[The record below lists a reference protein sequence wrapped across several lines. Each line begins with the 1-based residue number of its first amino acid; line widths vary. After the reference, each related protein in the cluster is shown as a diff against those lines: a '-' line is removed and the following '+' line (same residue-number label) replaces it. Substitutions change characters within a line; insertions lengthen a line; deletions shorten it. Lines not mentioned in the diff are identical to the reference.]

1 MKNKI
6 IKRNKGFTMV
16 ELLLVLGLV
25 SLMTLGI
32 YSQLGKSEKE
42 TESLNEV
49 QKLITIF
56 DSVEKAF
63 ISNGQYQNVSI
74 SSLKNM
80 GIDVETGGKV
90 SLTSLVST
98 SPTRIEANYA
108 SISREACGLIA
119 SKMVNTGKAHSVRI
133 NGINLPNG
141 AAIEDIVRECTG
153 DTNQLVVIRE
163 NNTTG
168 VILRTQ
174 QDGITNLNSMVP
186 NNINACPNGVCGP
199 GFTLPA
205 VTTPPAWNNTIGS
218 VPKPTVDTS
227 EPISITP
234 PVFTQAPSMSN

>member
-6 IKRNKGFTMV
+6 IKSNKGFTMV

-32 YSQLGKSEKE
+32 YSQLGKNEKE

-90 SLTSLVST
+90 SLTNLVST
-98 SPTRIEANYA
+98 SPTRIEATYA

-119 SKMVNTGKAHSVRI
+119 SKMANIGKAHSVRI

-141 AAIEDIVRECTG
+141 AAIGDVVRECTG

-199 GFTLPA
+199 DFTLPSA
-205 VTTPPAWNNTIGS
+205 TTPPAWNNTIGS

-234 PVFTQAPSMSN
+234 PVFTQTPSMSN